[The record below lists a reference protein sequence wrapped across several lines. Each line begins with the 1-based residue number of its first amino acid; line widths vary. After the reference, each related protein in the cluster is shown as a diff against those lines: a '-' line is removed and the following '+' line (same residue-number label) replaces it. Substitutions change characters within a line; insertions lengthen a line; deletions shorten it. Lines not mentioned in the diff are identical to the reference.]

1 MRTLIKIVAFLLV
14 AGLIALGAVQ
24 TNKVLKERKAKSA
37 PVKRAA
43 TTPRV
48 FVHKIQSRDLE
59 RTLMSTG
66 EVRAFAEVNVVSKI
80 TGRLEKLRLPD
91 GKVLEVGDEV
101 KMGDV
106 IAIIERSALEAA
118 VKKDQAAV
126 GVAKASLERAK
137 VNLDDSEREKKR
149 AEDLFTKGA
158 SSEQKRDQAVI
169 TYERSVAEMS
179 LVKSQIEQAEA
190 ALFQSDVNLKEATIT
205 APTSGTISQ
214 KFLDEGNMVGL
225 GTPLVKISQI
235 DTVKIMSDISERHLA
250 LISPGKTIVHILSD
264 SYPDLEFNGTVFQ
277 IGIDL
282 DSKTRTAPIEIRIP
296 NPEKKLRPGMF
307 TRVSIVLEKFENVPV
322 VPDAALIHREG
333 KVFVYTLDDKKVK
346 LTEVSLGISE
356 GDYHHILKGLSV
368 GDVVLVSGQRLLKDG
383 DAVEIA
389 EETKR

>member
-1 MRTLIKIVAFLLV
+1 MRTLIKIVVFLIV
-14 AGLIALGAVQ
+14 VGLIALGAIQ
-24 TNKVLKERKAKSA
+24 TRKVLAERKAKSA
-37 PVKRAA
+37 PVKRAV

-48 FVHKIQSRDLE
+48 FVHKIQSRTLE

-126 GVAKASLERAK
+126 EVAKASLERAK
-137 VNLDDSEREKKR
+137 VNLNDSEKEKKR
-149 AEDLFTKGA
+149 AEEIFAQGA
-158 SSEQKRDQAVI
+158 STEQKRDQAVMN
-169 TYERSVAEMS
+169 YERSVAEMT
-179 LVKSQIEQAEA
+179 LAKSQIAQAEA
-190 ALFQSDVNLKEATIT
+190 ALLQSEVNLKEATII
-205 APTSGTISQ
+205 APMSGTISQ

-235 DTVKIMSDISERHLA
+235 DTVKIMSDVSERHLA
-250 LISPGKTIVHILSD
+250 LIAPGKTNVHIVAD
-264 SYPDLEFNGTVFQ
+264 SYPDLQFDGVVFQ

-282 DSKTRTAPIEIRIP
+282 DTKTRTAPIEIRIP
-296 NPEKKLRPGMF
+296 NTEKKLRPGMF
-307 TRVSIVLEKFENVPV
+307 TRVKIVLETFENVPV

-333 KVFVYTLDDKKVK
+333 KVFVFCLNEKQVK
-346 LTEVSLGISE
+346 LTEVALGIAD
-356 GDYHHILKGLSV
+356 GDYHHILGGLNI
-368 GDVVLVSGQRLLKDG
+368 GDVILISGQRLLKDG
-383 DAVEIA
+383 DTVEIA
-389 EETKR
+389 QEAKQ

>member
-1 MRTLIKIVAFLLV
+1 MA
-14 AGLIALGAVQ
+14 AGLIAVGAIQ
-24 TNKVLKERKAKSA
+24 TKKVLAERKAKSA
-37 PVKRAA
+37 PVKRTA

-48 FVHKIQSRDLE
+48 FVHTIQPRTLE
-59 RTLMSTG
+59 RALMSTG

-80 TGRLEKLRLPD
+80 TGRLENLRLPS
-91 GKVLEVGDEV
+91 GKILEVGDEV

-126 GVAKASLERAK
+126 EVAKASLERAK
-137 VNLDDSEREKKR
+137 VNLEDSEREKKR
-149 AEDLFTKGA
+149 AEDLFNQGA
-158 SSEQKRDQAVI
+158 SAEQKRDQAVI

-179 LVKSQIEQAEA
+179 LAKSQIAQAEA
-190 ALFQSDVNLKEATIT
+190 ALFQSEVNLKEATII
-205 APTSGTISQ
+205 APMSGTISQ

-225 GTPLVKISQI
+225 GTPLIKISQI

-250 LISPGKTIVHILSD
+250 LIAPGKTRVHIVAD
-264 SYPDLEFNGTVFQ
+264 SYPDLQYDGLVFQ

-282 DSKTRTAPIEIRIP
+282 DVKTRTAPVEIRIP

-307 TRVSIVLEKFENVPV
+307 TRVKIVLETFENVPV
-322 VPDAALIHREG
+322 IPDAALIHREG
-333 KVFVYTLDDKKVK
+333 KAFAFYLNDQRVK
-346 LTEVSLGISE
+346 TTDVTLGIAD
-356 GDYHHILKGLSV
+356 GDYHHILGGLKI

-389 EETKR
+389 QEAKQ